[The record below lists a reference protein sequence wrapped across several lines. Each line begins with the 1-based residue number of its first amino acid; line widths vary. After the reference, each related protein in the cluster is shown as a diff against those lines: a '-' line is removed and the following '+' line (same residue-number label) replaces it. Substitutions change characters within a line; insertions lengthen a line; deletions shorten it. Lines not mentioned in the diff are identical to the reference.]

1 MRLAVI
7 QDFLRS
13 GGTENQSLNIVKAWQ
28 DLGHSAFLVTFR
40 PGGDLSPRGVDYGL
54 NQVALQRRD
63 SRLSFW
69 APRLERSLVDLDI
82 EGVLLMG
89 RNANRFGSRLKFRF
103 PQMPVIATCRTG
115 RPLTY
120 SYRRS
125 LLAADTV
132 VVNSHWAEERVL
144 QVGVPR
150 ENIHCIRNA
159 LSLSWETGERSLLR
173 QKIRAELKI
182 PEGTKVMVKVAS
194 FIPGKNHKDL
204 LEAVAGLDE
213 ADAPWELWLIGR
225 GKTLRP
231 AKQLA
236 RQLNIQKRVRFF
248 GFQSAVK
255 PYLAAA
261 DLMVSTSLEESL
273 PNALIEGQSAG
284 LPVVAY
290 DTAGVKET
298 FLPDRSGLLTL
309 AEDINRFHQSIKQ
322 LLADDERLAE
332 MGKQAVAFAR
342 TFPEYLEQGRAY
354 LRLMKDG

>member
-13 GGTENQSLNIVKAWQ
+13 GGTENQSLNIAKAWQ

-40 PGGDLSPRGVDYGL
+40 PGGDLSSRSVDYGL
-54 NQVALQRRD
+54 SQVSLQRRD

-89 RNANRFGSRLKFRF
+89 RNANRCGSRLKIRF
-103 PQMPVIATCRTG
+103 PEMPVVATCRTG

-132 VVNSHWAEERVL
+132 VVNSQWAEERVL

-159 LSLSWETGERSLLR
+159 LSLSWETGERALLR
-173 QKIRAELKI
+173 QKMRAELKV
-182 PEGTKVMVKVAS
+182 PEGTKVLVKVAS

-213 ADAPWELWLIGR
+213 VDPPWVLWLIGR

-236 RQLNIQKRVRFF
+236 RQLNIQNRVRFL
-248 GFQSAVK
+248 GFQPAIK

-298 FLPDRSGLLTL
+298 FLPDRSGILSP
-309 AEDINRFHQSIKQ
+309 AEDITKFHQGIEQ
-322 LLADDERLAE
+322 LLADDQLRAE
-332 MGKQAVAFAR
+332 MGKQAETFAQ
-342 TFPEYLEQGRAY
+342 TFPDYLEQGKAY
-354 LRLMKDG
+354 LRLMKNG